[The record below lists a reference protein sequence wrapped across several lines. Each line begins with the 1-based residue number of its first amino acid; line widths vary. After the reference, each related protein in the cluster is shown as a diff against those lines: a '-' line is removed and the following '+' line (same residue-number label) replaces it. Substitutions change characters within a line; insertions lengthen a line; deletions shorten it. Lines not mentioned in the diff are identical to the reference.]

1 MMLVKSGRLTQTNHI
16 SLANATAVGLPVG
29 FD

>member
-1 MMLVKSGRLTQTNHI
+1 MMLVKSGRLTKTNHVI
-16 SLANATAVGLPVG
+16 PTNPTAVGLPIG